1 MIRIFLALTVWFAA
15 LSSAS
20 AQDRLLIATAANFKP
35 AMEEL
40 IALFKKEHA
49 DAKVDA
55 AFGSS
60 GKLSAQI
67 REGAPFDLFFS
78 ADVEFPQALEQS
90 GHAAT
95 APKVYARGRL
105 VLWSASVEASTV
117 KLADLAQE
125 RFTRIA
131 LANPR
136 TAPYGA
142 RAEEALRASAMWGKV
157 ESRLVFG
164 ENIAQTA
171 QFVQTG
177 NAQIGFIALS
187 QALDPELSQRGG
199 YALVD
204 DALHAPLDQAF
215 VVTKI
220 GADKPLGRAFAAL
233 LDTAAARAIIER
245 HGYTLPAAQ

>member
-15 LSSAS
+15 LSCAY

-35 AMEEL
+35 TMEEL
-40 IALFKKEHA
+40 IVLFKTRHA
-49 DAKVDA
+49 NAQVDA
-55 AFGSS
+55 TFGSS
-60 GKLSAQI
+60 GKLIAQI

-78 ADVEFPQALEQS
+78 ADVEFPQALEKS

-95 APKVYARGRL
+95 PPKVYARGRL

-187 QALDPELSQRGG
+187 QALHPELAKRGG
-199 YALVD
+199 YALISES
-204 DALHAPLDQAF
+204 LHQPLDQAF
-215 VVTKI
+215 VITMV
-220 GADKPLGRAFAAL
+220 GADKALARAFAAL